1 MVITL
6 ATILY
11 GLIKMKSLLLQILC
25 IALVILLIMR

>member
-11 GLIKMKSLLLQILC
+11 GLIKMKSLLLRILC
-25 IALVILLIMR
+25 TALVILLIMR